1 MDVVSDHL
9 RPVPDDD
16 DLARRYSDE
25 REDLPWDDGAPLERP
40 TWWRWVAIAVVI
52 ALVVATP
59 VAYAWSVLSR

>member
-1 MDVVSDHL
+1 MSDHL

-16 DLARRYSDE
+16 DLARRFSDD

-40 TWWRWVAIAVVI
+40 PWWRWVAIAVVI

-59 VAYAWSVLSR
+59 VAYAWSVLAR